1 MKKVLGVLTVLV
13 AITMLFTVA
22 FAEDA
27 KSKIP
32 ENLQKAYAKMT
43 DNASYTLTTMTK
55 VQDKEMKSVSKA
67 FFKDAKNYRVDS
79 EVMGM
84 KSRMVVNGETA
95 WTYMEAQNMI
105 MSMPIPQASNTELKK
120 DIEYVEGKD
129 GENITFTFTDAASKM
144 KVVTTVSPKEVAVVK
159 TTMINEKGEVISTSL
174 YSDWKFD
181 KIDDSVF
188 KKPEGAKEM
197 QMPQVPQTK

>member
-13 AITMLFTVA
+13 AITMLFSVA

-32 ENLQKAYAKMT
+32 EGLQKAYGKMT
-43 DNASYTLTTMTK
+43 DNVSYTMTTTTK

-67 FFKDAKNYRVDS
+67 FFKDAKNFRTDS

-84 KSRMVVNGETA
+84 KSRTVVNGEAA

-105 MSMPIPQASNTELKK
+105 MSMPIPPAANTELKK
-120 DIEYVEGKD
+120 DIEYAEGKD
-129 GENITFTFTDAASKM
+129 GENLTYTFTDAASKT
-144 KVVTTVSPKEVAVVK
+144 KVVTTINPKDQVVVK
-159 TTMINEKGEVISTSL
+159 TAMINEKGEVISESL
-174 YSDWKFD
+174 YTDWKFE

-197 QMPQVPQTK
+197 QMPQMPATK

>member
-1 MKKVLGVLTVLV
+1 MKKVLGILTVLV

-27 KSKIP
+27 KSKVP

-43 DNASYTLTTMTK
+43 DNASYTMTTTTK

-67 FFKDAKNYRVDS
+67 FFKDAKNYRMDS
-79 EVMGM
+79 EAMGM
-84 KSRMVVNGETA
+84 KSRTVVNGETA

-105 MSMPIPQASNTELKK
+105 MSMPVPPAANTELKK

-129 GENITFTFTDAASKM
+129 GENVTFTFTDAASKM
-144 KVVTTVSPKEVAVVK
+144 KVVTTVSPKDQTVVK
-159 TTMINEKGEVISTSL
+159 TAMINEKGEVISTSV

-181 KIDDSVF
+181 KIDDSMF

-197 QMPQVPQTK
+197 QMPQAPQT